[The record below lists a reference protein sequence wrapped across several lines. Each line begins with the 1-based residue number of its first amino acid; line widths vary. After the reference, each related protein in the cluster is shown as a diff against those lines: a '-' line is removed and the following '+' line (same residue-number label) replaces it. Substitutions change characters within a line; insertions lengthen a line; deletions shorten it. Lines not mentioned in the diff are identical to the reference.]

1 MNEVILIGRIT
12 KDIEISETKEKKQK
26 VTNFDLAVKEV
37 ISNKE
42 HTEFFRITAFSK
54 LAENI
59 KNYLK
64 KGDKILV
71 KGKLKNSYFVSKNGL
86 NQKLTYILAKEII
99 FL

>member
-1 MNEVILIGRIT
+1 MNRLLKI
-12 KDIEISETKEKKQK
+12 DP
-26 VTNFDLAVKEV
+26 
-37 ISNKE
+37 SNAKL
-42 HTEFFRITAFSK
+42 
-54 LAENI
+54 LAENL

>member
-1 MNEVILIGRIT
+1 MNRLLKI
-12 KDIEISETKEKKQK
+12 DP
-26 VTNFDLAVKEV
+26 
-37 ISNKE
+37 SNAKL
-42 HTEFFRITAFSK
+42 

>member
-1 MNEVILIGRIT
+1 MNRLLKI
-12 KDIEISETKEKKQK
+12 DP
-26 VTNFDLAVKEV
+26 
-37 ISNKE
+37 SNAKL
-42 HTEFFRITAFSK
+42 

-71 KGKLKNSYFVSKNGL
+71 KGKLRNSYFVSKNGL

>member
-1 MNEVILIGRIT
+1 MNRLLKI
-12 KDIEISETKEKKQK
+12 DP
-26 VTNFDLAVKEV
+26 
-37 ISNKE
+37 SNAKL
-42 HTEFFRITAFSK
+42 
-54 LAENI
+54 LAENL

-71 KGKLKNSYFVSKNGL
+71 KGKLRNSYFVSKNGL